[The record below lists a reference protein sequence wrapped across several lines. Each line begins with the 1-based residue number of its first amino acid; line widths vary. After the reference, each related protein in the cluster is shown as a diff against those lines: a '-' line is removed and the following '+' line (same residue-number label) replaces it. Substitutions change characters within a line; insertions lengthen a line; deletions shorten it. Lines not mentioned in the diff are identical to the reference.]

1 MVNYDNGKIYKII
14 CYDTGLVYVGSTTKK
29 YLSQRLTNHRSAY
42 KRYVNG
48 TPQCYITAFE
58 VLKADNY
65 KIELIETYPCKSLD
79 ELRAREGHHIRQI
92 DCVNKMMKIAPEDRA
107 EHRKAYDLQYR
118 EQNPDKIK
126 LKTRRYYNENKAS
139 CLLKSKEWKAKNP
152 EKTRAWKEKNRTKL
166 KEYDAK
172 RLEKIQCE
180 CGCMVAKMHLGTH
193 QKTMKHSR
201 LLKQVNDTITEDP
214 A

>member
-1 MVNYDNGKIYKII
+1 MI
-14 CYDTGLVYVGSTTKK
+14 S
-29 YLSQRLTNHRSAY
+29 RRMARSATSEMVQGDGY
-42 KRYVNG
+42 DDGSRRWIKR
-48 TPQCYITAFE
+48 ISKAIE
-58 VLKADNY
+58 KREDLKN
-65 KIELIETYPCKSLD
+65 
-79 ELRAREGHHIRQI
+79 
-92 DCVNKMMKIAPEDRA
+92 EDKA

-139 CLLKSKEWKAKNP
+139 CLLKSREWKAKNP
-152 EKTRAWKEKNRTKL
+152 EKTRAWKEKNKTKL
-166 KEYDAK
+166 KAYDAK